1 MQATGFAS
9 VLNLTVV
16 FKIITEQQNLIKE
29 GIQAL
34 EKKLNASTGDIFKF
48 FPLKSHNVFKLLSLN
63 SPKENLNILA
73 TAQGFLSAVPITLLL
88 NYFFLSLFY
97 KC

>member
-1 MQATGFAS
+1 M
-9 VLNLTVV
+9 NLAVV
-16 FKIITEQQNLIKE
+16 FKIITEQQNLTKE
-29 GIQAL
+29 HIQAL
-34 EKKLNASTGDIFKF
+34 EKELNASTGDILRF
-48 FPLKSHNVFKLLSLN
+48 FPLKSHNVFKLLFLN

-88 NYFFLSLFY
+88 NYFFLFLFY